1 MAIPD
6 YQEFMLPLLRALED
20 GKEYN
25 LKDIYNILAD
35 KCSLSTEEKEERLPS
50 GKQLVFHNRIGW
62 ASTYLKK
69 AKLIESVKRG
79 VIRITEKGLQLL
91 STNPRAL
98 NNKTLEQ
105 YPEFIEFKQSSTT
118 NSEKQV
124 SSDTSESSLTPT
136 EQIDSA
142 FKSINLELIDELL
155 DTITKCSPLF
165 FEQLVVELLLK
176 MGYGGYREDAGI
188 PTQYTNDGG
197 IDGIINEDPL
207 GLDTIYLQAKRY
219 SRERSVGRPDV
230 QSFAGALDMQKSRK
244 GLFITTSRFSS
255 DAIEYV
261 NLIEKS
267 IVLIDGKKL
276 ASLMIQYNL
285 GVTTKQAYEIKDID
299 TDYFLEE

>member
-1 MAIPD
+1 
-6 YQEFMLPLLRALED
+6 MLPFLRTLGDGQEHKLREIYKLLASES
-20 GKEYN
+20 N
-25 LKDIYNILAD
+25 L
-35 KCSLSTEEKEERLPS
+35 TEEEMEQKLPS

-62 ASTYLKK
+62 ARTYLKK
-69 AKLIESVKRG
+69 AGLIDAPQRG
-79 VIRITEKGLQLL
+79 VFTITQRGRDLL
-91 STNPRAL
+91 KSNPQEVTI
-98 NNKTLEQ
+98 KTLEQ
-105 YPEFIEFKQSSTT
+105 FPDFLEFKELSSTSADRENDEQT
-118 NSEKQV
+118 K
-124 SSDTSESSLTPT
+124 SSKLTPV

-142 FKSINLELIDELL
+142 FKSINSELIDELL
-155 DTITKCSPLF
+155 DTITQCTPLF

-219 SRERSVGRPDV
+219 SKDRSVGRPDV

-244 GLFITTSRFSS
+244 GVFITTSRFSN

-285 GVTTKQAYEIKDID
+285 GVTIKQVYEIKDID